1 MMENTIKNKN
11 IGHADDV
18 VNRLTFLNQEL
29 GPMLQCLLSMMVF
42 IENINRTTFYGTY
55 DDFDKDGNAKGMS
68 ENDVKKYKEMRM
80 KLY

>member
-1 MMENTIKNKN
+1 MVHIQVTFKKILMMENTIKNKN

-42 IENINRTTFYGTY
+42 IENAINRTTFYG
-55 DDFDKDGNAKGMS
+55 DI
-68 ENDVKKYKEMRM
+68 
-80 KLY
+80 